1 MVHELPD
8 SGLQMVPAHP
18 LPAPSFSGGACSWKS
33 SEPAR
38 SEGDDDDDDDDDED
52 DSDSSSSHL
61 DAT

>member
-1 MVHELPD
+1 
-8 SGLQMVPAHP
+8 MVPAHP